1 MKKHLALAAALLL
14 TGTIPGTAA
23 RAADLRPITHEDVWL
38 ARRVSSPKVSPDGRQ
53 IVFLVTEP
61 AYDDKEKAADL
72 WVVPSDGSAPAR
84 RLTSSRGTESDVAWS
99 EDGGRIVFATRREG
113 DEVAQIYA
121 LDLVLGGEA
130 RRLTDAASGA
140 RSPVLSPDGRQ
151 LLYVSD
157 IPDDPQAAEPKYKVR
172 AYDGFPIRNWDHWR
186 KPERPHLFVQPLDA
200 AGAPVGASRDLLAG
214 TQLVKSPG
222 YAGRKTNSD
231 DELDPVWS
239 RDGGQVVFVASTNQ
253 DQAAFAFVNTQLYR
267 VAASGS
273 EPTRITTGDDS
284 YSRPRFSADGRRLFA
299 KLERRTTK
307 VYNIDNIAAFGWP
320 VTGAP
325 QVLTAPLDRPV
336 DDYAVSPD
344 GRTLWFLAEDQ
355 GHVKLFSTPTDRAAP
370 RLAYPLES
378 GSYSGLSMAAASSR
392 SPVLAATWESAVHP
406 SEVTRLD
413 PQARRHVRLTAFNEA
428 RAAAIDWQ
436 PLREFR
442 FANRRGGEIHSF
454 LALPPGFDAQK
465 KYPLLVLMHGGPYSM
480 WTDSFGIRWNPHLLA
495 APGYVV
501 LMTNYK
507 GSTGYGEVFSQSI
520 QGDPLRGPA
529 DDINDAAD
537 EAIRRFGFIDGSRQ
551 CAGGASYGGHLANW
565 MQASTTRYRCLVSH
579 AGLVNLES
587 QWATSDVIYG
597 REVTMGGPPWSD
609 PAVWREQNPI
619 AFAGKF
625 ATPVLVTIG
634 EQDFRV
640 PVNNTLEYWSAL
652 QRQRV
657 PSRLLVFPD
666 ENHWILAG
674 ENSRY
679 FYGEVQAWLAKYLQE

>member
-1 MKKHLALAAALLL
+1 MKKHRALAAVLLL
-14 TGTIPGTAA
+14 IGTVSGTASQ
-23 RAADLRPITHEDVWL
+23 AANLRPITHEDVWL
-38 ARRVSSPKVSPDGRQ
+38 AKRISSPRVSPDGRR

-72 WVVPSDGSAPAR
+72 WIVPADGSAPAR
-84 RLTSSRGTESDVAWS
+84 RLTNSRGAESDVAWS
-99 EDGGRIVFATRREG
+99 EDGARIVFSTKREG
-113 DEVAQIYA
+113 DEATQIYT
-121 LDLVLGGEA
+121 LDLVVGGEA
-130 RRLTDAASGA
+130 RRLTDAAQGA

-157 IPDDPQAAEPKYKVR
+157 IPDDPQAAEHKYNAR

-186 KPERPHLFVQPLDA
+186 KLARPHLFVLPLDA
-200 AGAPVGASRDLLAG
+200 AGGPAGAPRDLLVG
-214 TQLVKSPG
+214 TQLVKAPG

-253 DQAAFAFVNTQLYR
+253 DQAAFAFVNTHLYR
-267 VAASGS
+267 VAAGGG
-273 EPTRITTGDDS
+273 EPERITTGDDS
-284 YSRPRFSADGRRLFA
+284 YSRPRFSADGRQLLARF
-299 KLERRTTK
+299 ERRTPK
-307 VYNIDNIAAFGWP
+307 VYNIDHVAALGWP
-320 VTGAP
+320 QTGPP

-370 RLAYPLES
+370 RLAYPLER
-378 GSYSGLSMAAASSR
+378 GSYSGLSVAAASAR
-392 SPVLAATWESAVHP
+392 GPVIVATWESAVHP
-406 SEVTRLD
+406 AEIVRLD
-413 PQARRHVRLTAFNEA
+413 PQTRRHVQLTAFNEA

-436 PLREFR
+436 ALREFR
-442 FANRRGGEIHSF
+442 FRNRRGGEIHSF

-507 GSTGYGEVFSQSI
+507 GSTGYGETFSQSI

-537 EAIRRFGFIDGSRQ
+537 EAIRRFSFIDGSRQ
-551 CAGGASYGGHLANW
+551 CAGGASYGGHLSNW

-625 ATPVLVTIG
+625 ATPALVTIG
-634 EQDFRV
+634 EHDFRV
-640 PVNNTLEYWSAL
+640 PINNTLEYWSAL
-652 QRQRV
+652 QRQKV
-657 PSRLLVFPD
+657 PSRLLVFPE

-679 FYGEVQAWLAKYLQE
+679 FYGEVQAWLAKYLKD